1 MCRCFFFLFR
11 QKTAYE
17 MRISDWSSDVC
28 SSDLAEKTGLTY
40 ASEVFADRTYA
51 DDGNLT
57 SRSKPNAM
65 VHDPAEALERV
76 LRMVEDQEVVSTG
89 GKRIRCRVDSI
100 CVHGDG
106 DTAVELATAVR
117 RGIEAAG
124 VSVVTLPEM
133 PLGRA
138 QSNVQYPLMSR
149 RRILHCSKRCVHS
162 AAASSART
170 TLMQLRHVANIA
182 HVAQGNTHLADRLL
196 RQSGPF
202 RP

>member
-89 GKRIRCRVDSI
+89 GKRIRCRVASI

-106 DTAVELATAVR
+106 DPEVELATAVR
-117 RGIEAAG
+117 RGIAAAG
-124 VSVVTLPEM
+124 APVVTLTAM
-133 PLGRA
+133 PPDDRA
-138 QSNVQYPLMSR
+138 YR
-149 RRILHCSKRCVHS
+149 RQRGWH
-162 AAASSART
+162 
-170 TLMQLRHVANIA
+170 
-182 HVAQGNTHLADRLL
+182 AQEVPGV
-196 RQSGPF
+196 
-202 RP
+202 